1 VRLNLKNCLYGG
13 ARLSGSGGGAVARI
27 MGAMLAL
34 LASHPLDRLMSAIT
48 IRNLNGAVVTAIK
61 RRAAEKGISMEEEVR
76 QLLASTY
83 ADDRQQR
90 GREWARRQLTL
101 LKRGE
106 IPLARTGSV
115 AELRAMRRERTERLA
130 RLSKGRNERRR

>member
-1 VRLNLKNCLYGG
+1 
-13 ARLSGSGGGAVARI
+13 
-27 MGAMLAL
+27 
-34 LASHPLDRLMSAIT
+34 MSAIT

-115 AELRAMRRERTERLA
+115 AELRVMRRERTERLA